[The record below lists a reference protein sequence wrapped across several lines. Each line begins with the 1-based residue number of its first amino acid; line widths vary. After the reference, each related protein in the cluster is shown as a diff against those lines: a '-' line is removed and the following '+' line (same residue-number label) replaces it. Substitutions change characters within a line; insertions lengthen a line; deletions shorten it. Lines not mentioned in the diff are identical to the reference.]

1 MKLPRGDEVSSTS
14 LAFWP
19 VEKAAF
25 TPSEACEYLCLPSK
39 DALGALVRRGELVP
53 LTYTREHRYLKQELD
68 KFLTDQATAERQR
81 RGLPQ
86 C

>member
-1 MKLPRGDEVSSTS
+1 MNSPRGTEATTS
-14 LAFWP
+14 ITFWP
-19 VEKAAF
+19 VEKVAY

-39 DALGALVRRGELVP
+39 DALGALVRRGELTP
-53 LTYTREHRYLKQELD
+53 MTYAKEHRYHRQELD
-68 KFLTDQATAERQR
+68 RFLAAQVDAERQR